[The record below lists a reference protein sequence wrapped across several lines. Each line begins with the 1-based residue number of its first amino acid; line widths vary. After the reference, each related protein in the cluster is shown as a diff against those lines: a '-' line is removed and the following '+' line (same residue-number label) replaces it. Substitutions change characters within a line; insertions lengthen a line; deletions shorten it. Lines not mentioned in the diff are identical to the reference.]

1 LPGWQALY
9 KELKD
14 KNFEIISVAQD
25 TGGAKDAGPWITA
38 AKPEYTALVDEQQI
52 VTQKYGMVNVPTAV
66 WINEKGHI
74 VRPNEVAFID
84 DRFKSFTKMDSAP
97 YIDAIRDWAAKGAK
111 SIYVMSESEL
121 KARLKPRSNE
131 RVRAN
136 AEFALAEYLYKQGKG
151 VAVSVADVCILL
163 FFSTPLIHSSFSSS
177 SLALNFQASFP
188 AVHILLCLLS
198 HVDLLSNVPAHSMS
212 FVLPLISKQPLLYIY

>member
-1 LPGWQALY
+1 MPGWQALY
-9 KELKD
+9 QELKD

-38 AKPEYTALVDEQQI
+38 AKPEYTALVDEKQI

-66 WINEKGHI
+66 WIDERGRI

-84 DRFKSFTKMDSAP
+84 DRFKSFTNMESAP
-97 YIDAIRDWAAKGAK
+97 YIDAIRDWAANGAK
-111 SIYVMSESEL
+111 SIYVLSESEL
-121 KARLKPRSNE
+121 RARLKPQSND

-151 VAVSVADVCILL
+151 IDAIPHFKEAQRLDPDNWNYKRQAWALSDADRDYGTNFRKEVQKLNGKPYYE
-163 FFSTPLIHSSFSSS
+163 PLK
-177 SLALNFQASFP
+177 
-188 AVHILLCLLS
+188 
-198 HVDLLSNVPAHSMS
+198 
-212 FVLPLISKQPLLYIY
+212 LPETKKSERPN